1 MYVHV
6 CTHIYMCV
14 YTRMYMYV
22 HVCTYIYIYLDTI
35 FKRSKHVPSK
45 IATVFIFKSL
55 PHNNYCLALLS
66 ALMILDRKQSASYHY
81 FIAGLMSQDK
91 IYYSHMCSVVVYIT
105 AFTCTPTCVNS
116 GPKAVAVYTAM
127 VIVNKFN

>member
-6 CTHIYMCV
+6 CTCMYLYIYVCIYQDVHVCTYIYTCV

-22 HVCTYIYIYLDTI
+22 LLCI

-55 PHNNYCLALLS
+55 PHNYCLALLS
-66 ALMILDRKQSASYHY
+66 ALMIVDRKQSASYHY

-91 IYYSHMCSVVVYIT
+91 IYYSHMCSVVVCIT
-105 AFTCTPTCVNS
+105 HS
-116 GPKAVAVYTAM
+116 VYTYM
-127 VIVNKFN
+127 CE